1 MCGMSAWTY
10 FAFVMNQ
17 AGNSIIGA
25 QGMIQKIYFPRLII
39 PLYKPW

>member
-1 MCGMSAWTY
+1 MSAWTY

-39 PLYKPW
+39 PLSKPW